1 MAEALVGGAGRATAA
16 TPLNR
21 ESSGGSGP
29 LKRGSSHYELEYQVG
44 LNPEEIKAQFIQ
56 KVYGILGGQIAL
68 TVAIVCAFVYHK
80 PTREFGIAMMMVPG
94 MGWIMLLILIPL
106 ICAMGYYKD
115 KYPHNFGLL
124 LVFTA
129 VQGVYIGA
137 ICGMFA
143 AAGKGEAIVYAGGT
157 TAAIFVLLSL
167 YVRYSGQDFSFM
179 GMFLYVALISNILLG
194 FIAYIF
200 AWSFMIWL
208 YHIAGVL
215 IFSGYIIYDTDQIV
229 NKVSLENCDTGT
241 AIWGALELYLDLI
254 NLFIHLLALFGSRD

>member
-1 MAEALVGGAGRATAA
+1 MAEAARLATAA

-21 ESSGGSGP
+21 QSSSGP

-44 LNPEEIKAQFIQ
+44 LNPESIKTAFIQ
-56 KVYGILGGQIAL
+56 KVYGILGAQITL

-80 PTREFGIAMMMVPG
+80 PTQEFGIAMMMTPG
-94 MGWIMLLILIPL
+94 IGWIMLLVVIPL
-106 ICAMGYYKD
+106 ICVMGWYKD

-124 LVFTA
+124 LAFT
-129 VQGVYIGA
+129 VIQGVYIGA

-157 TAAIFVLLSL
+157 TAAIFFVLSA

-179 GMFLYVALISNILLG
+179 GPFLFVAVLSNIVLG
-194 FIAYIF
+194 FIAYL
-200 AWSFMIWL
+200 AGWTFMIWM
-208 YHIAGVL
+208 YHVMGVL